1 MKLKALTLTALLV
14 LTSSPTFA
22 ASFAPQVVAMD
33 DRYDDDPYD
42 DDPYDDRYD
51 DDRYDDDRY
60 DDDRYDDDSYDDDY
74 GEPY

>member
-1 MKLKALTLTALLV
+1 MRWSKGVFIMKLKALTLTALLV

-33 DRYDDDPYD
+33 DRYDDD
-42 DDPYDDRYD
+42 
-51 DDRYDDDRY
+51 
-60 DDDRYDDDSYDDDY
+60 Y